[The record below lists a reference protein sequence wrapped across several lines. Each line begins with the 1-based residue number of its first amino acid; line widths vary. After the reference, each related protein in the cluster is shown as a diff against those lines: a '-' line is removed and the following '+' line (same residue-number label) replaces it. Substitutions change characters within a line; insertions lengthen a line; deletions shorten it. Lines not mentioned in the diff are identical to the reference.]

1 VIDPQTNT
9 IVAEIP
15 VGIEPGPVAAGA
27 GAVWVGNL
35 HDRTLTRI
43 DPDEQLV
50 TGTFSLENRTPTG
63 LAVGLGSVWVAHGL
77 RGDVSLVDPQFGQVT
92 RTVQVGGTAFG
103 SPNGSVALD
112 ANSAWVV
119 FGDSTL
125 ARLDAEGEVVGK
137 TLAGSQP
144 AAVVSAD
151 GSVWVTN
158 SGDATV
164 QRFSTQTFG
173 QGPLRTFNV
182 GRQPR
187 GIVKAEDAI
196 WVANSGDGVVTKIDP
211 DSGATVDISVGDGAS
226 ALASTAGG
234 DVGGSR

>member
-1 VIDPQTNT
+1 
-9 IVAEIP
+9 
-15 VGIEPGPVAAGA
+15 
-27 GAVWVGNL
+27 
-35 HDRTLTRI
+35 
-43 DPDEQLV
+43 
-50 TGTFSLENRTPTG
+50 
-63 LAVGLGSVWVAHGL
+63 L

-187 GIVKAEDAI
+187 GIVRAEGAI
-196 WVANSGDGVVTKIDP
+196 WVAISGDGVVTRIDP
-211 DSGATVDISVGDGAS
+211 NSGSTVDISVEGGAS
-226 ALASTAGG
+226 AVASADGAIWVANTSAGTISRIDPATYDVVATIETGNAPAGLATANGLLW
-234 DVGGSR
+234 VAVQSP